1 MLYTI
6 NEANKSVIFEIPL
19 HDYLGK
25 GYRYNHE
32 MKKRDSYPLNSL
44 QDYEENFFDNFQD
57 DYFGYI
63 TDDQVNDCLPEA
75 TAYLTAKGYTQAEID
90 LFSDDLSHYIKI
102 AMSDAWRLSYEAEWL
117 EKFYDKTQEQ
127 IDKDLADALPNT
139 PYTLLDDITQQEYI
153 NDRFESDHL
162 RLEISML
169 NIDIWFKN
177 NLNEYN
183 VTDSDFA
190 DQFIDNALDY
200 DRKPIN
206 TEYID
211 PYGTLGNTN
220 DWLECFNDSQEVS
233 DKIDSHRQE
242 EQSKL
247 NNYELASVNLKSSL
261 KEISDYVATYL
272 PAEPKATKIKRQ
284 IKALESIIK
293 N

>member
-1 MLYTI
+1 MLYTK
-6 NEANKSVIFEIPL
+6 NEANQSVIFEIPL

-102 AMSDAWRLSYEAEWL
+102 AMSDAWRSSYEGEWL

-139 PYTLLDDITQQEYI
+139 PYTLLDDITQQDYFST
-153 NDRFESDHL
+153 RFESDHL
-162 RLEISML
+162 RLEIFTSEITL
-169 NIDIWFKN
+169 WLYNNGYVELSSTDAYIDHF
-177 NLNEYN
+177 
-183 VTDSDFA
+183 V
-190 DQFIDNALDY
+190 DNALDY
-200 DRKPIN
+200 DRSPIN

-261 KEISDYVATYL
+261 QAITDYTNTYL
-272 PAEPKATKIKRQ
+272 TNEPKATKIKRQ

>member
-6 NEANKSVIFEIPL
+6 NEANNSVIFELPL
-19 HDYLGK
+19 YDYLGK

-44 QDYEENFFDNFQD
+44 QDYEENFFDNFQN

-90 LFSDDLSHYIKI
+90 LFSDDLSHAIKT
-102 AMSDAWRLSYEAEWL
+102 ALSDAWLSSYEAEWL
-117 EKFYDKTQEQ
+117 KKFYKLTQKKIEQ
-127 IDKDLADALPNT
+127 DLADALPNT
-139 PYTLLDDITQQEYI
+139 PYNLLDSIDDKEFQCKQTDQQ
-153 NDRFESDHL
+153 FL
-162 RLEISML
+162 RLEIKQSDIITWL
-169 NIDIWFKN
+169 GDHNLSEYTADKDFID
-177 NLNEYN
+177 Y
-183 VTDSDFA
+183 
-190 DQFIDNALDY
+190 FIDNALDY
-200 DRKPIN
+200 DRSPIN

-211 PYGTLGNTN
+211 PYGTLGDTD

-233 DKIDSHRQE
+233 DKIDSYRQE

-247 NNYELASVNLKSSL
+247 NNYELASANLKESFDL
-261 KEISDYVATYL
+261 IKTYVKNYL
-272 PAEPKATKIKRQ
+272 PEQPKQDKIKRQ